1 MARIR
6 LVLLVLTEVEFSDTC
21 DVVETSSARFRQK
34 STLYQTS
41 AMVPLSVYQ
50 AGFFLPY
57 KKNWMAENMKQK
69 ISVATVG
76 ISLVGAGQPIW
87 LEKIFF
93 SKDAGWRVRETKGLY
108 EIILQLYI

>member
-1 MARIR
+1 MARG
-6 LVLLVLTEVEFSDTC
+6 VLLVLTEVEFSDTC

-57 KKNWMAENMKQK
+57 KKLDGGKHETKNICSYCWNFFSRRGSAN
-69 ISVATVG
+69 
-76 ISLVGAGQPIW
+76 LVR
-87 LEKIFF
+87 KIFF